1 MVVSRQSPSPV
12 ASPRAQQDLPLEG
25 RLVDARLADPPEA
38 GLEVPREVVDEEV
51 VRRRPHL
58 APIGEFLVARRRQGE
73 GLLLERRSIGLGN
86 RDVELRQPAPA

>member
-1 MVVSRQSPSPV
+1 MDRRVHHEPVVLRVDAEDDVERDV
-12 ASPRAQQDLPLEG
+12 ALVDEDDLPLAAVLPRAQ
-25 RLVDARLADPPEA
+25 
-38 GLEVPREVVDEEV
+38 VDEEV